1 MNKEKIRKYFYGS
14 LAAFFVL
21 GACIILIFLL
31 MNKEQIQTGF
41 QTLNTI
47 LTPIIYGAILAYLLA
62 PIYNRTRCLA
72 EKKLPIKWKKL
83 SSTIATLVSFF
94 VLSLILISLFYLLI
108 PQLIESVM
116 GIIEALPSNVDKL
129 QIWLETLLQ
138 DNPQWEDMIMQYYEQ
153 AVEYLENWL
162 TRVLVPNIT
171 GIIGGLSVGVINV
184 LVLVKNIF
192 IGLVVMVYLLNMKD
206 KLLVQAKMIIY
217 SAFSLPVANKL
228 IKEGRFIHQ
237 VFGGFIIG
245 KLIDSLII
253 GILSFFCLSI
263 MNMPYTVLMSAIIG
277 VTNIIPF
284 FGPFIGAVPCVI
296 LVLLVNPIQC
306 VYFVIYILLL
316 QQFDGNILG
325 PKILGDSTGLPSF
338 WVLFSILLF
347 SGIFGFVG
355 MIIGVPTFAVMYSLI
370 KELVEYLLKKKKLS
384 PNSSEYEDLSH
395 IEEEGNTYI
404 HIERD

>member
-1 MNKEKIRKYFYGS
+1 MNREKIRKYLYGS

-94 VLSLILISLFYLLI
+94 VLSLILISLFYLLS

-129 QIWLETLLQ
+129 QIWLEALLQ

-162 TRVLVPNIT
+162 NRVLVPNIT

>member
-62 PIYNRTRCLA
+62 PIYNRTRYLA

-253 GILSFFCLSI
+253 GILSFFCLSL

-284 FGPFIGAVPCVI
+284 FGPFIGAVPCAI

>member
-1 MNKEKIRKYFYGS
+1 MNREKIRKYLYGS

-129 QIWLETLLQ
+129 QIWLEALLQ

>member
-1 MNKEKIRKYFYGS
+1 MNREKIRKYLYGS